1 MNDFVT
7 KQRLSHPMTD
17 MQSTT
22 KSILMEE
29 QAHTYEATSPAAT
42 PRSWFHSLIA
52 AQTQHWPEYLMEA
65 AGLGLFMIS
74 ACTFAVILDHPASFV
89 RNAIPNS
96 DVRRTL
102 GGIAMGLTA
111 IGLIYSPWGKR
122 SGAHLNPALTLT
134 FFRLGKIA
142 AADAFSY
149 AFSQFAGGVAGVM
162 FSAALWGGAFTDQN
176 IRYAAT
182 LPGSR
187 GVGIAFAAEVAIS
200 FLLMTVVLN
209 ASNSARLASLTGV
222 FAGVLVALY
231 ISLEAPLSGMSMNPA
246 RTFASAFSG
255 RIWNALWVYFT
266 APPLGMLLAA
276 ELYVRTRGKSAVF
289 CAKLHHDNHQ
299 WCIFRC
305 NYQALKHQSLT
316 LKETM

>member
-1 MNDFVT
+1 
-7 KQRLSHPMTD
+7 MTD

-22 KSILMEE
+22 KSSLTED
-29 QAHTYEATSPAAT
+29 QAHTYEATSSAAT
-42 PRSWFHSLIA
+42 PRSWLHSLIA

-96 DVRRTL
+96 FVRRTL

-122 SGAHLNPALTLT
+122 SGAHLNPSLTLT

-142 AADAFSY
+142 PADAFSY
-149 AFSQFAGGVAGVM
+149 VFSQFAGGVAGVM
-162 FSAALWGGAFTDQN
+162 FSAALWGGAVTDQN

-182 LPGSR
+182 LPGLR
-187 GVGIAFAAEVAIS
+187 GVGVAFAAEAVIS

-246 RTFASAFSG
+246 RTFASLSPGKF
-255 RIWNALWVYFT
+255 
-266 APPLGMLLAA
+266 GMLFGSTSQRPL
-276 ELYVRTRGKSAVF
+276 
-289 CAKLHHDNHQ
+289 
-299 WCIFRC
+299 
-305 NYQALKHQSLT
+305 
-316 LKETM
+316 

>member
-1 MNDFVT
+1 
-7 KQRLSHPMTD
+7 MTD
-17 MQSTT
+17 MQSTA
-22 KSILMEE
+22 KSSLMED
-29 QAHTYEATSPAAT
+29 QARTYKATGSAA
-42 PRSWFHSLIA
+42 PPHSWLRSLIA
-52 AQTQHWPEYLMEA
+52 ALIQHWPEYLMEA

-74 ACTFAVILDHPASFV
+74 ACTFAVILDHPASLV
-89 RNAIPNS
+89 RNSIPNS
-96 DVRRTL
+96 FVRRAL
-102 GGIAMGLTA
+102 VGLAMGLTA

-122 SGAHLNPALTLT
+122 SGAHLNPSTTLT
-134 FFRLGKIA
+134 FLRLGKIEPS
-142 AADAFSY
+142 DAFFY
-149 AFSQFAGGVAGVM
+149 VFAQFAGGVAGVM
-162 FSAALWGGAFTDQN
+162 YSAALWGGAVTDQN

-187 GVGIAFAAEVAIS
+187 GVGVAFAAEAVIS

-209 ASNSARLASLTGV
+209 ASNSTRLANLTGV

-255 RIWNALWVYFT
+255 KIWNALWIYFT

-289 CAKLHHDNHQ
+289 CAKLHHDDHQ
-299 WCIFRC
+299 RCIFRC

-316 LKETM
+316 LKEMMQ

>member
-1 MNDFVT
+1 
-7 KQRLSHPMTD
+7 

-22 KSILMEE
+22 KSSLMED

-42 PRSWFHSLIA
+42 PCSWLHSLIA

-96 DVRRTL
+96 FVRRTL

-111 IGLIYSPWGKR
+111 IGLNLFAVGQTVRCASQPSPHPDILPSRQDCCRRCIFLRFLPIRGWS
-122 SGAHLNPALTLT
+122 SGRHVQCSP
-134 FFRLGKIA
+134 LGGTI
-142 AADAFSY
+142 
-149 AFSQFAGGVAGVM
+149 
-162 FSAALWGGAFTDQN
+162 TDQN

-187 GVGIAFAAEVAIS
+187 GAGIAFAAEVAIS

-209 ASNSARLASLTGV
+209 ASNSARWASLTGV

-276 ELYVRTRGKSAVF
+276 ELYLRTRGKSGVF

-299 WCIFRC
+299 RCIFRC
-305 NYQALKHQSLT
+305 NYQALKHQSLI
-316 LKETM
+316 LKEMM